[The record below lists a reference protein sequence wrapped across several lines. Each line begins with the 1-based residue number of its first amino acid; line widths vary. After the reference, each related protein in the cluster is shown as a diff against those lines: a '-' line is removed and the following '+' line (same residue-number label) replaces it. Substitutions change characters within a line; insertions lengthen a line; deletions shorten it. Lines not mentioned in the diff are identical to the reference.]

1 MFCLEDIGVNK
12 VRTCIV
18 ILVVGIM
25 DVLVRL
31 DSLCVD
37 DFEAFSLVVVFFIID
52 LSVTLDGVIGN
63 ELGSLVVVRGWGN
76 MVVEDGSKSIG
87 VGILV
92 TFFLVGIPLIMVV
105 LVRRNGLSAD
115 EIEDSTV
122 LEESLNLVDLVE
134 SGGIVVVNSGLL
146 VIVIM
151 SEVE

>member
-12 VRTCIV
+12 VSTCIV

-25 DVLVRL
+25 DALVRL

>member
-1 MFCLEDIGVNK
+1 
-12 VRTCIV
+12 
-18 ILVVGIM
+18 M

-52 LSVTLDGVIGN
+52 LSVALDGVIGN

>member
-1 MFCLEDIGVNK
+1 
-12 VRTCIV
+12 
-18 ILVVGIM
+18 M